1 MNTNRLLMPI
11 KTMQMAISSTETVT
25 KELFNNYVK
34 VLSVLVGGEVE
45 VLLQSFTIKQDW
57 MGFYYL

>member
-1 MNTNRLLMPI
+1 MPI

-45 VLLQSFTIKQDW
+45 VLLQSFTIKQGW